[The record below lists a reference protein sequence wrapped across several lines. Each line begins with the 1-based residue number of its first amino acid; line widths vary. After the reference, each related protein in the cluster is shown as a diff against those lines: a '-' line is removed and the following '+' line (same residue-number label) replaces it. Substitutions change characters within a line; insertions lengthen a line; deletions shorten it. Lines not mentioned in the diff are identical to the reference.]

1 MNIAESIQHLLPNAE
16 FVLVGNEYSGLDW
29 HDTRP
34 KPTKKKLEDAWVEL
48 QSPEY
53 KKEKER
59 DNISLTRR
67 KFMLGIEF
75 YPWGSGTLREAILSV
90 IFSLTGKQ
98 KSKIQIE
105 MDQSNSFQ
113 RNDKAIKMMATAIGM
128 TDTDVDDFFTWAE
141 NEEWENQP

>member
-1 MNIAESIQHLLPNAE
+1 MNIFESIQHLIPDAQLS
-16 FVLVGNEYSGLDW
+16 VTGNTYEGIEW
-29 HDTRP
+29 HDDRP
-34 KPTKKKLEDAWVEL
+34 KPTKKKLENAWAEL

-53 KKEKER
+53 AKEKER
-59 DNISLTRR
+59 NTTSLTRR

-75 YPWGSGTLREAILSV
+75 YPWGTGTLREAILSV

-98 KSKIQIE
+98 KRKIQIE

>member
-1 MNIAESIQHLLPNAE
+1 MIKPEWILHLLPSAKFSLTGE
-16 FVLVGNEYSGLDW
+16 KYKGLVW
-29 HDTRP
+29 HDDRP
-34 KPTKKKLEDAWVEL
+34 KPTEQDIIDAGVYL
-48 QSPEY
+48 QSADY

-59 DNISLTRR
+59 DSISLTRR
-67 KFMLGIEF
+67 KFKLGIEF

-90 IFSLTGKQ
+90 IFSLKGKQ
-98 KSKIQIE
+98 KKKIQIE
-105 MDQSNSFQ
+105 IDESNSFQ

>member
-1 MNIAESIQHLLPNAE
+1 MNVIEALHHLIPDAE
-16 FVLVGNEYSGLDW
+16 FSVSANKYSGLEWLD
-29 HDTRP
+29 DRP
-34 KPTKKKLEDAWVEL
+34 KPTKKKLEDAWAEL

-53 KKEKER
+53 AKEKVR
-59 DNISLTRR
+59 DSISLTRR

-98 KSKIQIE
+98 KRKIQIE
-105 MDQSNSFQ
+105 MDESNSFQ